1 MSDIKCGVKKKII
14 IILVVVDVVVVI
26 IVVVVVL
33 LGGQRQCLLVQF
45 SFVVSNVLSKFPLCL
60 LSLEDLLSNLIASS
74 GSSSIASSSLCR
86 SFALLKHI
94 GFAAFG
100 EPTSA

>member
-45 SFVVSNVLSKFPLCL
+45 SFVLAF
-60 LSLEDLLSNLIASS
+60 S
-74 GSSSIASSSLCR
+74 GRSAFQSDSIVGLV
-86 SFALLKHI
+86 
-94 GFAAFG
+94 
-100 EPTSA
+100 